1 MHIWAIKL
9 AGSLDRDR
17 ASLKGTS
24 WVARIEHE
32 FYMSRRS
39 AVFWQTVLP
48 AALCRKFENDHQI
61 GGQFLVF

>member
-39 AVFWQTVLP
+39 AVFWQTVLL
-48 AALCRKFENDHQI
+48 AALCRQI
-61 GGQFLVF
+61 

>member
-24 WVARIEHE
+24 WVARIEPE
-32 FYMSRRS
+32 SYISRQS
-39 AVFWQTVLP
+39 TVFRHTAP
-48 AALCRKFENDHQI
+48 CRKFEKRTNILMQMALCSI
-61 GGQFLVF
+61 E